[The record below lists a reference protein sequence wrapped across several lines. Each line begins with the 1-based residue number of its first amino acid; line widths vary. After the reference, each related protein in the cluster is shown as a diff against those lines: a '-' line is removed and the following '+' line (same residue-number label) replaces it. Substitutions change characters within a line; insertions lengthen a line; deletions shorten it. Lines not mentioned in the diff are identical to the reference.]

1 MQIKIYDDQ
10 QAHAMATQF
19 FGHDYQDPG
28 VMKWG
33 GFLLSEHTA
42 CLQAQPRLP
51 AQKNRHP
58 KPPGLVMTVG
68 KGY

>member
-19 FGHDYQDPG
+19 FGHDYQDLG

-42 CLQAQPRLP
+42 RLQAATAAAGTKKPSSQAPR
-51 AQKNRHP
+51 AGDDGR
-58 KPPGLVMTVG
+58 
-68 KGY
+68 

>member
-42 CLQAQPRLP
+42 CLQAATALP
-51 AQKNRHP
+51 AQKP
-58 KPPGLVMTVG
+58 SSQAPGLVMTVG
-68 KGY
+68 KVID

>member
-19 FGHDYQDPG
+19 FGHDYQGPG

-33 GFLLSEHTA
+33 GSLLSEHTA
-42 CLQAQPRLP
+42 CLQAATAAADIKKPSSQAPR
-51 AQKNRHP
+51 AGDDGR
-58 KPPGLVMTVG
+58 
-68 KGY
+68 

>member
-42 CLQAQPRLP
+42 CLQAATAAADIKKTVIPS
-51 AQKNRHP
+51 
-58 KPPGLVMTVG
+58 PPGW
-68 KGY
+68 

>member
-42 CLQAQPRLP
+42 RLQEITA
-51 AQKNRHP
+51 AGTK
-58 KPPGLVMTVG
+58 KPSSQAFQAGDDG
-68 KGY
+68 W

>member
-42 CLQAQPRLP
+42 RLQA
-51 AQKNRHP
+51 ATAAAGTK
-58 KPPGLVMTVG
+58 KPSSQALRAGDDG
-68 KGY
+68 R